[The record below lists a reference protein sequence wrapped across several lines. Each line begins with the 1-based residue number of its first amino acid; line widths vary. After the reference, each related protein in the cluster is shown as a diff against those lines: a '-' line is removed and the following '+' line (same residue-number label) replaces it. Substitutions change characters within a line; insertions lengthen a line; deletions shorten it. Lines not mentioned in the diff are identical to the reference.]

1 MAEPRRR
8 DSAQT
13 RGIILRTAR
22 THFAARGFD
31 QVTVRAIAADAAV
44 SPNLITRYFGG
55 KAGLF
60 TAATEAELHLA
71 DALPGPRAALGRRI
85 AAHVVGRWEGRP
97 GDDPL
102 LMMMR
107 AAMSDPAAA
116 ARMAEFYRCQATV
129 PLVEHLRT
137 ADARERAA
145 AVSALIMGTVVQR
158 YVLAAGPA
166 ATADPDAVQGWLAH
180 ALQQLLTGRSFPT
193 LAP

>member
-8 DSAQT
+8 NSAQT
-13 RGIILRTAR
+13 RGLILQTAR

-31 QVTVRAIAADAAV
+31 HATVRAIAADAGV

-55 KAGLF
+55 KPGLF
-60 TAATEAELHLA
+60 TAATEADLHIV
-71 DALPGPRAALGRRI
+71 DVLPGPRAGLGRRI

-107 AAMSDPAAA
+107 ASMSDPVAA
-116 ARMAEFYRCQATV
+116 ARTAEFYRRQASA
-129 PLVEHLRT
+129 PLAEHLGT

-158 YVLAAGPA
+158 YVLRAGPV
-166 ATADPDAVQGWLAH
+166 ATADRDAIQGWLAH
-180 ALQQLLTGRSFPT
+180 ALQQLLTGRSFPV
-193 LAP
+193 L